1 MGRYCFVMQ
10 EYKSRWSVFAMS
22 LPIFIEIGLQMMVPN
37 MDQFM
42 LSHYSQDAVAAVGN
56 DNMIVNMIILTLS
69 VLSQA
74 ATILI
79 AHYRGAGDMGK
90 ASQVCSVSL
99 GLNLGL
105 GALIS
110 LVLFCF
116 PGFFLGIL
124 GVPGEIWT
132 EAQLYLRWIGLFV
145 IVQSAYMAFIAFLR
159 GFGLLRETMLCSTIM
174 NLLNIGGNM
183 ILIHGLGPIPSL
195 GVAGVCISTNTAK
208 TLGLLL
214 VVHIL
219 HKKTPLRLSF
229 AHLRP
234 FPRKTLGKL
243 LYLGIPSA
251 GETFSYQLSQTTIMT
266 FVNLFGIAVITTK
279 VYAYIIAMISY
290 LYSQA
295 LAMATQILVSYFKG
309 ADNNGEVDKRVKFT
323 ILISMLL
330 SGSLA
335 VLVYTHSDAVFSL
348 FTEDPEVHTLG
359 KMILFV
365 DIFLEIGRAVNM
377 CMVMALN
384 AAGDVKAP
392 ITIGIIFMWCVSVLG
407 SWYFGVHLLW
417 GLVGIWIAMAMD
429 ECGRGLVFFWRWH
442 QGIWRKALI

>member
-1 MGRYCFVMQ
+1 MTK
-10 EYKSRWSVFAMS
+10 EYQSRWSVFAMS
-22 LPIFIEIGLQMMVPN
+22 LPIFVEIGLQMLVPN

-79 AHYRGAGDMGK
+79 ARYRGADDLHK

-99 GLNLGL
+99 GLNLVL

-110 LVLFCF
+110 LVLFAV
-116 PGFFLGIL
+116 PEVFLDIL
-124 GVPGEIWT
+124 GVPGEIRGD
-132 EAQLYLRWIGLFV
+132 AFLYLRWIGLFV

-159 GFGLLRETMLCSTIM
+159 GFGLLRETMLCSSIM
-174 NLLNIGGNM
+174 NVLNICGNM

-208 TLGLLL
+208 FLGLLL
-214 VVHIL
+214 VMYL
-219 HKKTPLRLSF
+219 LRKKTPLRLSLR
-229 AHLRP
+229 HLRP
-234 FPRKTLGKL
+234 FPKKTLKNL

-295 LAMATQILVSYFKG
+295 LAMATQILVGYFKG
-309 ADNNGEVDKRVKFT
+309 ADENSEVDKRVKFT
-323 ILISMLL
+323 ILISILL
-330 SGSLA
+330 SGTLA
-335 VLVYTHSDAVFSL
+335 ILVYFHSDAIFSL
-348 FTEDPEVHTLG
+348 FTEDPKVHALG

-392 ITIGIIFMWCVSVLG
+392 ITIGIIFMWSVSVLG
-407 SWYFGVHLLW
+407 SWFFGIHLLW
-417 GLVGIWIAMAMD
+417 GLVGIWIAMALD
-429 ECGRGLVFFWRWH
+429 ECSRGLVFFWRWH
-442 QGIWRKALI
+442 QGVWRKAVI

>member
-1 MGRYCFVMQ
+1 
-10 EYKSRWSVFAMS
+10 MS
-22 LPIFIEIGLQMMVPN
+22 LPIFIEIGLQMLVPN

-79 AHYRGAGDMGK
+79 ARYRGADDLHK

-99 GLNLGL
+99 GLNLVL
-105 GALIS
+105 GTIIS
-110 LVLFCF
+110 LVLFSI
-116 PGFFLGIL
+116 PDVFLDIL
-124 GVPGEIWT
+124 GVPGEIRGD
-132 EAQLYLRWIGLFV
+132 AFLYLRWIGLFV

-159 GFGLLRETMLCSTIM
+159 GFGLLRETMLCSSIM
-174 NLLNIGGNM
+174 NVLNICGNM

-208 TLGLLL
+208 FLGLLL
-214 VVHIL
+214 VMYL
-219 HKKTPLRLSF
+219 LRKKTPLRLSLR
-229 AHLRP
+229 HLRP
-234 FPRKTLGKL
+234 FPKKALKNL

-295 LAMATQILVSYFKG
+295 LAMATQILVGYFKG
-309 ADNNGEVDKRVKFT
+309 ADENSEVDKRVKFT
-323 ILISMLL
+323 ILISILL
-330 SGSLA
+330 SGTLA
-335 VLVYTHSDAVFSL
+335 ILVYFHSDAIFSL
-348 FTEDPEVHTLG
+348 FTEDPKVHALG

-392 ITIGIIFMWCVSVLG
+392 VTIGIIFMWSVSVLG
-407 SWYFGVHLLW
+407 SWFFGIHLLW
-417 GLVGIWIAMAMD
+417 GLVGIWIAMALD
-429 ECGRGLVFFWRWH
+429 ECSRGLVFFWRWH
-442 QGIWRKALI
+442 QGVWRKAVI

>member
-1 MGRYCFVMQ
+1 
-10 EYKSRWSVFAMS
+10 
-22 LPIFIEIGLQMMVPN
+22 
-37 MDQFM
+37 
-42 LSHYSQDAVAAVGN
+42 
-56 DNMIVNMIILTLS
+56 
-69 VLSQA
+69 
-74 ATILI
+74 
-79 AHYRGAGDMGK
+79 
-90 ASQVCSVSL
+90 
-99 GLNLGL
+99 
-105 GALIS
+105 
-110 LVLFCF
+110 
-116 PGFFLGIL
+116 
-124 GVPGEIWT
+124 
-132 EAQLYLRWIGLFV
+132 
-145 IVQSAYMAFIAFLR
+145 
-159 GFGLLRETMLCSTIM
+159 MLCSSIM
-174 NLLNIGGNM
+174 NVLNICGNM

-214 VVHIL
+214 VIYL
-219 HKKTPLRLSF
+219 LRRKTPLRLSF

-234 FPRKTLGKL
+234 FPRKTLRKL

-266 FVNLFGIAVITTK
+266 FVNLFGLAVITTK

-309 ADNNGEVDKRVKFT
+309 ADDNGEVDKRVKFT

-335 VLVYTHSDAVFSL
+335 ILVYFHSDAIFSL
-348 FTEDPEVHTLG
+348 FTADPEVHALG

-392 ITIGIIFMWCVSVLG
+392 ITIGIIFMWSVSVLG
-407 SWYFGVHLLW
+407 SWFFGVHLLW

-429 ECGRGLVFFWRWH
+429 ECSRGLVFFWRWH
-442 QGIWRKALI
+442 QGVWRRAFI

>member
-1 MGRYCFVMQ
+1 
-10 EYKSRWSVFAMS
+10 
-22 LPIFIEIGLQMMVPN
+22 
-37 MDQFM
+37 
-42 LSHYSQDAVAAVGN
+42 
-56 DNMIVNMIILTLS
+56 
-69 VLSQA
+69 
-74 ATILI
+74 
-79 AHYRGAGDMGK
+79 
-90 ASQVCSVSL
+90 
-99 GLNLGL
+99 
-105 GALIS
+105 
-110 LVLFCF
+110 
-116 PGFFLGIL
+116 
-124 GVPGEIWT
+124 
-132 EAQLYLRWIGLFV
+132 
-145 IVQSAYMAFIAFLR
+145 
-159 GFGLLRETMLCSTIM
+159 
-174 NLLNIGGNM
+174 
-183 ILIHGLGPIPSL
+183 
-195 GVAGVCISTNTAK
+195 
-208 TLGLLL
+208 
-214 VVHIL
+214 
-219 HKKTPLRLSF
+219 
-229 AHLRP
+229 
-234 FPRKTLGKL
+234 
-243 LYLGIPSA
+243 
-251 GETFSYQLSQTTIMT
+251 MT

>member
-1 MGRYCFVMQ
+1 MTK
-10 EYKSRWSVFAMS
+10 EYQSRWSVFAMS
-22 LPIFIEIGLQMMVPN
+22 LPIFIEIGLQMLVPN

-79 AHYRGAGDMGK
+79 AHYRGADDLHN
-90 ASQVCSVSL
+90 ASRVCSVSL
-99 GLNLGL
+99 GLNLVL

-110 LVLFCF
+110 LVLFAV
-116 PGFFLGIL
+116 PEVFLNIL
-124 GVPGEIWT
+124 GVPSEIR
-132 EAQLYLRWIGLFV
+132 ADAFLYLRWIGLFV

-159 GFGLLRETMLCSTIM
+159 GFGLLRETMLCSSIM
-174 NLLNIGGNM
+174 NVLNICGNM

-214 VVHIL
+214 VIHL
-219 HKKTPLRLSF
+219 LRKKTPLRLSF
-229 AHLRP
+229 RHLQP
-234 FPRKTLGKL
+234 FPRKTLKKL

-309 ADNNGEVDKRVKFT
+309 ADKNSEVDKRVKFT

-335 VLVYTHSDAVFSL
+335 ILVYFHSDGIFSL
-348 FTEDPEVHTLG
+348 FTADPEVHALG

-392 ITIGIIFMWCVSVLG
+392 ITIGIIFMWSVSVLG
-407 SWYFGVHLLW
+407 SWFFGVHLLW
-417 GLVGIWIAMAMD
+417 GLVGIWVAMALD
-429 ECGRGLVFFWRWH
+429 ECSRGLVFFWRWH
-442 QGIWRKALI
+442 QGVWRRAVI

>member
-1 MGRYCFVMQ
+1 MTK
-10 EYKSRWSVFAMS
+10 EYQSRWSVFAMS
-22 LPIFIEIGLQMMVPN
+22 LPIFIEIGLQMLVPN

-79 AHYRGAGDMGK
+79 AHYRGADDLHN
-90 ASQVCSVSL
+90 ASRVCSVSL
-99 GLNLGL
+99 GLNLIL

-110 LVLFCF
+110 LVLFAV
-116 PGFFLGIL
+116 PEVFLTIL
-124 GVPGEIWT
+124 GVPAEIR
-132 EAQLYLRWIGLFV
+132 ADAFLYLRWIGLFV
-145 IVQSAYMAFIAFLR
+145 IVQSAYMAFISFLR
-159 GFGLLRETMLCSTIM
+159 GFGLLRETMLCSSIM
-174 NLLNIGGNM
+174 NVLNICGNM

-214 VVHIL
+214 VIYL
-219 HKKTPLRLSF
+219 LRKKTPLRLSF
-229 AHLRP
+229 RHLRP

-309 ADNNGEVDKRVKFT
+309 ADENREVDKRVKFT

-335 VLVYTHSDAVFSL
+335 ILVYFHSDAIFSL
-348 FTEDPEVHTLG
+348 FTANPEVHALG

-392 ITIGIIFMWCVSVLG
+392 ITIGIIFMWSVSVLG
-407 SWYFGVHLLW
+407 SWFFGVHLLW
-417 GLVGIWIAMAMD
+417 GLVGIWVAMALD
-429 ECGRGLVFFWRWH
+429 ECSRGLVFFWRWH
-442 QGIWRKALI
+442 QGVWRRAVI

>member
-1 MGRYCFVMQ
+1 MQ

-145 IVQSAYMAFIAFLR
+145 IVQSAYMAFIALDR
-159 GFGLLRETMLCSTIM
+159 KS
-174 NLLNIGGNM
+174 
-183 ILIHGLGPIPSL
+183 
-195 GVAGVCISTNTAK
+195 
-208 TLGLLL
+208 
-214 VVHIL
+214 VV
-219 HKKTPLRLSF
+219 
-229 AHLRP
+229 
-234 FPRKTLGKL
+234 
-243 LYLGIPSA
+243 
-251 GETFSYQLSQTTIMT
+251 
-266 FVNLFGIAVITTK
+266 
-279 VYAYIIAMISY
+279 
-290 LYSQA
+290 
-295 LAMATQILVSYFKG
+295 
-309 ADNNGEVDKRVKFT
+309 
-323 ILISMLL
+323 
-330 SGSLA
+330 
-335 VLVYTHSDAVFSL
+335 
-348 FTEDPEVHTLG
+348 
-359 KMILFV
+359 
-365 DIFLEIGRAVNM
+365 
-377 CMVMALN
+377 
-384 AAGDVKAP
+384 
-392 ITIGIIFMWCVSVLG
+392 
-407 SWYFGVHLLW
+407 
-417 GLVGIWIAMAMD
+417 
-429 ECGRGLVFFWRWH
+429 
-442 QGIWRKALI
+442 